1 MPLRLSKALLVAIGC
16 ALALA
21 ACSRID
27 LAYRN
32 LDRLVP
38 WSLGDY
44 LAMNSEQKAMLDDRL
59 REHLAWHCKT
69 QLPGYLDWLDRVRGM
84 VADDQVT
91 DQALQQRTREAREA
105 IGRVAEEITPS
116 ATELLRG
123 MSDAQVAEMREAF
136 REDISERQKK
146 YVDTPLDKQIARR
159 TERMEKRLTPWFGE
173 LTAVQKQ
180 RVQAWSQAL
189 GDQNR
194 EWIANRAHWQQQLLL
209 AMNQRNDASF
219 EPRLATLLQRKE
231 SLWTPEYRAAYQN
244 TEQQARSLLVDLVH
258 QSTPQQRRYLLERLS
273 KVRTDFSE
281 LKCLTRPPGAG
292 RRTSGGRRAC
302 GR

>member
-1 MPLRLSKALLVAIGC
+1 MPLRLSKALLIAIGF

-21 ACSRID
+21 ACSRMD

-32 LDRLVP
+32 LDHLVP

-44 LAMNSEQKAMLDDRL
+44 LDMNREQKTLLDDRL
-59 REHLAWHCKT
+59 KQHLAWHCKT

-84 VADDQVT
+84 VADNQVT
-91 DQALQQRTREAREA
+91 DQALQQRTREARQA
-105 IGRVAEEITPS
+105 IGVVAEEITPS
-116 ATELLRG
+116 AAELLRG
-123 MSDAQVAEMREAF
+123 MSDSQVAEMREAF
-136 REDISERQKK
+136 RDDISERQKK
-146 YVDTPLDKQIARR
+146 YVDTPLAKQITRR
-159 TERMEKRLTPWFGE
+159 SERMEKRLTPWFGE
-173 LTAVQKQ
+173 LTPVQKQ
-180 RVQAWSQAL
+180 RVEAWSAAL

-244 TEQQARSLLVDLVH
+244 TEQQARSLLVDLVQ
-258 QSTPQQRRYLLERLS
+258 QSTPQQRRFLQERLG

-281 LKCLTRPPGAG
+281 LKCLKG
-292 RRTSGGRRAC
+292 
-302 GR
+302 

>member
-59 REHLAWHCKT
+59 REHLAWHCKI

-281 LKCLTRPPGAG
+281 LKCLKG
-292 RRTSGGRRAC
+292 
-302 GR
+302 

>member
-1 MPLRLSKALLVAIGC
+1 MPLRLPKALLIAIGF

-38 WSLGDY
+38 WSLSDY
-44 LAMNSEQKAMLDDRL
+44 LDMNREQRALLDDRL

-69 QLPGYLDWLDRVRGM
+69 QLPGYLDWLDRLREL

-91 DQALQQRTREAREA
+91 DQALQQSTREVREA

-123 MSDAQVAEMREAF
+123 MSDDQVAQMREAF
-136 REDISERQKK
+136 RDDISERQKQ
-146 YVDTPLDKQIARR
+146 YVDMPLPKQMARR
-159 TERMEKRLTPWFGE
+159 SERMEKRLTPWFGE

-180 RVQAWSQAL
+180 RIQTWSQAL

-209 AMNQRNDASF
+209 AMNQRNDSSF

-244 TEQQARSLLVDLVH
+244 TERQARSLLVDLVR
-258 QSTPQQRRYLLERLS
+258 QSTPQQRRFLQERLS
-273 KVRTDFSE
+273 KVRTHLSE
-281 LKCLTRPPGAG
+281 MKCLKA
-292 RRTSGGRRAC
+292 
-302 GR
+302 

>member
-1 MPLRLSKALLVAIGC
+1 MPRRLLKPLLITV

-21 ACSRID
+21 LVACSRID

-44 LAMNSEQKAMLDDRL
+44 LDMNRDQKVLLDERL
-59 REHLAWHCKT
+59 RQHLAWHCKT
-69 QLPGYLDWLDRVRGM
+69 QLPSYLDWLDRVRAM
-84 VADDQVT
+84 VAEDQVT

-136 REDISERQKK
+136 RDDISERQKQ
-146 YVDTPLDKQIARR
+146 YVDTPLPKQIARR
-159 TERMEKRLTPWFGE
+159 AERMEKRLTPWLGE
-173 LTAVQKQ
+173 LNAAQ
-180 RVQAWSQAL
+180 RLRVLTWSQAL

-194 EWIANRAHWQQQLLL
+194 QWIANRAHWQQQLVL
-209 AMNQRNDASF
+209 AMDKRSDASF
-219 EPRLATLLQRKE
+219 EPRLAQLLQRKE
-231 SLWTPEYRAAYQN
+231 SLWTPEYRIAYQN
-244 TEQQARSLLVDLVH
+244 TELQARRLLVDLMH
-258 QSTPQQRRYLLERLS
+258 LSTPEQRQLLQARLS

-281 LKCLTRPPGAG
+281 LKCLKG
-292 RRTSGGRRAC
+292 
-302 GR
+302 

>member
-91 DQALQQRTREAREA
+91 DQSLQQRTREAREA

-173 LTAVQKQ
+173 LTAIQKQ

-258 QSTPQQRRYLLERLS
+258 QSTPQQRRYLQERLG

-281 LKCLTRPPGAG
+281 LKCLKG
-292 RRTSGGRRAC
+292 
-302 GR
+302 

>member
-84 VADDQVT
+84 VADDHGDRPIPAAAYPRSPRGDWPGSRGNHPFGHRAAARHERCPGGGDARGVPRGH
-91 DQALQQRTREAREA
+91 QRT
-105 IGRVAEEITPS
+105 AEEVCGYAAGQADSPPYRTHGETPD
-116 ATELLRG
+116 AVVWRADRDTE
-123 MSDAQVAEMREAF
+123 A
-136 REDISERQKK
+136 
-146 YVDTPLDKQIARR
+146 ARAGLVPGAGR
-159 TERMEKRLTPWFGE
+159 P
-173 LTAVQKQ
+173 
-180 RVQAWSQAL
+180 
-189 GDQNR
+189 
-194 EWIANRAHWQQQLLL
+194 
-209 AMNQRNDASF
+209 
-219 EPRLATLLQRKE
+219 EPRMDRQPRALAAAIAAGDEPAQRRQLRAAPGNAVAAQGE
-231 SLWTPEYRAAYQN
+231 FVDAGIPGGVSEYRAAGAQL
-244 TEQQARSLLVDLVH
+244 ASG
-258 QSTPQQRRYLLERLS
+258 
-273 KVRTDFSE
+273 
-281 LKCLTRPPGAG
+281 PGAPEYPAAAAVPCRNG
-292 RRTSGGRRAC
+292 WARCAPISVN
-302 GR
+302 

>member
-1 MPLRLSKALLVAIGC
+1 MLARLSKALFIAIGF

-44 LAMNSEQKAMLDDRL
+44 LDMNGEQKTLLDDRL
-59 REHLAWHCKT
+59 KQHLAWHCQT
-69 QLPGYLDWLDRVRGM
+69 QLPGYLDWLDRVRAM

-105 IGRVAEEITPS
+105 IGRVAEAITPS

-123 MSDAQVAEMREAF
+123 MNDAQVAEMRAAF
-136 REDISERQKK
+136 REDISKRQKQ
-146 YVDTPLDKQIARR
+146 YVDTPLPKQIDRR
-159 TERMEKRLTPWFGE
+159 TERMEKRLTPWLGE
-173 LTAVQKQ
+173 LTPAQKQ

-194 EWIANRAHWQQQLLL
+194 AWIANRAHWQQQLLL
-209 AMNQRNDASF
+209 AMNQRDGANF
-219 EPRLATLLQRKE
+219 EPRLATLLQHRE
-231 SLWTPEYRAAYQN
+231 SLWTPEYKVVFQN
-244 TEQQARSLLVDLVH
+244 TEQQARSLLVDLVQ
-258 QSTPQQRRYLLERLS
+258 QSTLQQRQFLQGRLS

-281 LKCLTRPPGAG
+281 LKCLKG
-292 RRTSGGRRAC
+292 
-302 GR
+302 

>member
-1 MPLRLSKALLVAIGC
+1 
-16 ALALA
+16 
-21 ACSRID
+21 
-27 LAYRN
+27 
-32 LDRLVP
+32 
-38 WSLGDY
+38 
-44 LAMNSEQKAMLDDRL
+44 
-59 REHLAWHCKT
+59 
-69 QLPGYLDWLDRVRGM
+69 M

-146 YVDTPLDKQIARR
+146 YVDTPLAKQIARR

-244 TEQQARSLLVDLVH
+244 TEQQARSLLVDLVQ
-258 QSTPQQRRYLLERLS
+258 QSTPQQRRFLEEKLS

-281 LKCLTRPPGAG
+281 LKCLKG
-292 RRTSGGRRAC
+292 
-302 GR
+302 

>member
-91 DQALQQRTREAREA
+91 DQSLQQRTREAREA

-258 QSTPQQRRYLLERLS
+258 QSTPQQRRYLLERLG

-281 LKCLTRPPGAG
+281 LKCLKG
-292 RRTSGGRRAC
+292 
-302 GR
+302 

>member
-1 MPLRLSKALLVAIGC
+1 MPPRLSKALLLTIGF

-44 LAMNSEQKAMLDDRL
+44 LDMNREQKALLDARL
-59 REHLAWHCKT
+59 KQHLAWHCKT

-84 VADDQVT
+84 VANDQVT
-91 DQALQQRTREAREA
+91 DQALQQRTREVRQA
-105 IGRVAEEITPS
+105 IGRVAVQVTPS

-136 REDISERQKK
+136 RDDISERQKR
-146 YVDTPLDKQIARR
+146 YVDTPLPKQIARR

-173 LTAVQKQ
+173 LTPVQKQ

-231 SLWTPEYRAAYQN
+231 SLWTPEYRAAFQN
-244 TEQQARSLLVDLVH
+244 TEQQARSLLVDLVQ
-258 QSTPQQRRYLLERLS
+258 QSTPQQRRFLQERLG

-281 LKCLTRPPGAG
+281 LKCLKG
-292 RRTSGGRRAC
+292 
-302 GR
+302 

>member
-1 MPLRLSKALLVAIGC
+1 MPLRLFKALLIAIGF

-44 LAMNSEQKAMLDDRL
+44 LAMNSEQKALLDDRL

-69 QLPGYLDWLDRVRGM
+69 QLPGYLDWLDRIRAM

-146 YVDTPLDKQIARR
+146 YVDTPLAKQIARR

-244 TEQQARSLLVDLVH
+244 TEQQARSLLVDLVQ
-258 QSTPQQRRYLLERLS
+258 QSTPQQRRFLEEKLS

-281 LKCLTRPPGAG
+281 LKCLKG
-292 RRTSGGRRAC
+292 
-302 GR
+302 

>member
-1 MPLRLSKALLVAIGC
+1 MPPCLSKALLLTIGF

-69 QLPGYLDWLDRVRGM
+69 QLPGYLDWLDRVRDM

-159 TERMEKRLTPWFGE
+159 AERMEKRLTPWFGE

-231 SLWTPEYRAAYQN
+231 SLWTPEYRAAFQN
-244 TEQQARSLLVDLVH
+244 TEQQARSLLVDLVQ
-258 QSTPQQRRYLLERLS
+258 QSTPQQRRFLQERLG

-281 LKCLTRPPGAG
+281 LKSLKG
-292 RRTSGGRRAC
+292 
-302 GR
+302 

>member
-1 MPLRLSKALLVAIGC
+1 MPARLSKALFVAIGF

-44 LAMNSEQKAMLDDRL
+44 LDMNREQKAMLDDRL

-91 DQALQQRTREAREA
+91 DQALQQRTQEAREA

-123 MSDAQVAEMREAF
+123 MSDTQVAEMRDAF
-136 REDISERQKK
+136 RDDISERQKQ
-146 YVDTPLDKQIARR
+146 YVDTPLAKQIARR
-159 TERMEKRLTPWFGE
+159 TERMEKRLTPWLGE
-173 LTAVQKQ
+173 LTPVQKQ

-231 SLWTPEYRAAYQN
+231 SLWTPAYRAAFQN
-244 TEQQARSLLVDLVH
+244 TERQARSLLVDLVQ
-258 QSTPQQRRYLLERLS
+258 QSTPQQRRFLQDRLG
-273 KVRTDFSE
+273 KVRTDFSD
-281 LKCLTRPPGAG
+281 LKCLRG
-292 RRTSGGRRAC
+292 
-302 GR
+302 

>member
-1 MPLRLSKALLVAIGC
+1 MPLRLPKALLIAIGF

-38 WSLGDY
+38 WSLSDY
-44 LAMNSEQKAMLDDRL
+44 LDMNREQRALLDDRL

-69 QLPGYLDWLDRVRGM
+69 QLPGYLDWLDRLRGM
-84 VADDQVT
+84 VAAGQVT
-91 DQALQQRTREAREA
+91 DQALQQSTHDVREA
-105 IGRVAEEITPS
+105 IGRVTEEITPS

-123 MSDAQVAEMREAF
+123 MSDDQVAKMREAF
-136 REDISERQKK
+136 REDISERQKQ
-146 YVDTPLDKQIARR
+146 YVDTPLPKQIARR
-159 TERMEKRLTPWFGE
+159 SERMEKRLTPWFGE

-180 RVQAWSQAL
+180 RIQTWSQAL

-209 AMNQRNDASF
+209 AMNQRNDSSF
-219 EPRLATLLQRKE
+219 EPRLTTLLQRKE

-244 TEQQARSLLVDLVH
+244 TEQQARNLLVDLVR
-258 QSTPQQRRYLLERLS
+258 QSTPQQRRFLQERLG
-273 KVRTDFSE
+273 KVRTHLSE
-281 LKCLTRPPGAG
+281 MKCLKG
-292 RRTSGGRRAC
+292 
-302 GR
+302 

>member
-1 MPLRLSKALLVAIGC
+1 MPRRLLKPLLITV

-21 ACSRID
+21 LVACSRID

-44 LAMNSEQKAMLDDRL
+44 LDMNRDQKVLLDERL
-59 REHLAWHCKT
+59 RQHLAWHCKT
-69 QLPGYLDWLDRVRGM
+69 QLPSYLDWLDRVRAM
-84 VADDQVT
+84 VAEDQVT

-136 REDISERQKK
+136 RDDISERQKQ
-146 YVDTPLDKQIARR
+146 YVDTPLPKQIARR
-159 TERMEKRLTPWFGE
+159 AERMEKRLTPWLGE
-173 LTAVQKQ
+173 LNAAQ
-180 RVQAWSQAL
+180 RLRVLTWSQAL

-194 EWIANRAHWQQQLLL
+194 QWIANRAHWQQQLVL
-209 AMNQRNDASF
+209 AMDKRSDASF
-219 EPRLATLLQRKE
+219 EPRLAQLLQRKE
-231 SLWTPEYRAAYQN
+231 SLWTPEYRIAYQN
-244 TEQQARSLLVDLVH
+244 TELQARRLLVDLM
-258 QSTPQQRRYLLERLS
+258 QLSTPEQRQLLQARLS

-281 LKCLTRPPGAG
+281 LKCLKG
-292 RRTSGGRRAC
+292 
-302 GR
+302 

>member
-1 MPLRLSKALLVAIGC
+1 MQWNPAANLTSTDWPPLQGTAHACTPVQSPAYHPRF

-44 LAMNSEQKAMLDDRL
+44 LDMNSEQKALLDDRL

-69 QLPGYLDWLDRVRGM
+69 QLPGYIDWLDRVRGM
-84 VADDQVT
+84 VADGQVT

-123 MSDAQVAEMREAF
+123 MSDSQVAEMREAF

-146 YVDTPLDKQIARR
+146 YVDTRCPSRS
-159 TERMEKRLTPWFGE
+159 PG
-173 LTAVQKQ
+173 V
-180 RVQAWSQAL
+180 
-189 GDQNR
+189 
-194 EWIANRAHWQQQLLL
+194 ANVW
-209 AMNQRNDASF
+209 RNA
-219 EPRLATLLQRKE
+219 
-231 SLWTPEYRAAYQN
+231 
-244 TEQQARSLLVDLVH
+244 
-258 QSTPQQRRYLLERLS
+258 
-273 KVRTDFSE
+273 
-281 LKCLTRPPGAG
+281 
-292 RRTSGGRRAC
+292 
-302 GR
+302 

>member
-146 YVDTPLDKQIARR
+146 YVDTPLDKQIARL

-281 LKCLTRPPGAG
+281 LKCLKG
-292 RRTSGGRRAC
+292 
-302 GR
+302 

>member
-1 MPLRLSKALLVAIGC
+1 MPLRLFKALLIAIGF

-44 LAMNSEQKAMLDDRL
+44 LAMNSEQKALLDDRL

-69 QLPGYLDWLDRVRGM
+69 QLPGYLDWLDRIRGM
-84 VADDQVT
+84 VADNQVT

-146 YVDTPLDKQIARR
+146 YVDTPLAKQIARR

-231 SLWTPEYRAAYQN
+231 SLWTPEYRAAYQH
-244 TEQQARSLLVDLVH
+244 TEQQARSLLVDLVQ
-258 QSTPQQRRYLLERLS
+258 QSTPQQRRFLQEKLS

-281 LKCLTRPPGAG
+281 LKCLKG
-292 RRTSGGRRAC
+292 
-302 GR
+302 

>member
-91 DQALQQRTREAREA
+91 DQSLQQRTREAREA

-281 LKCLTRPPGAG
+281 LKCLKG
-292 RRTSGGRRAC
+292 
-302 GR
+302 

>member
-1 MPLRLSKALLVAIGC
+1 MPPRLSKALLLTIGF

-44 LAMNSEQKAMLDDRL
+44 LDMNREQKTLLDARL
-59 REHLAWHCKT
+59 KQHLAWHCKT

-84 VADDQVT
+84 VANDQVT
-91 DQALQQRTREAREA
+91 DQALQQRTREARQA
-105 IGRVAEEITPS
+105 IGRVAAQVTPS

-136 REDISERQKK
+136 RDDISERQKR
-146 YVDTPLDKQIARR
+146 YVDTPLPKQIARR

-173 LTAVQKQ
+173 LTPVQKQ

-231 SLWTPEYRAAYQN
+231 SLWTPEYRAAFQN
-244 TEQQARSLLVDLVH
+244 TEQQARSLLVDLVQ
-258 QSTPQQRRYLLERLS
+258 QSTPQQRRFLQGRLG

-281 LKCLTRPPGAG
+281 LKCLKE
-292 RRTSGGRRAC
+292 
-302 GR
+302 

>member
-1 MPLRLSKALLVAIGC
+1 MPRRLLKPLLITVAF
-16 ALALA
+16 ALALV

-44 LAMNSEQKAMLDDRL
+44 LDMNRDQKVLLDERL
-59 REHLAWHCKT
+59 RQHLAWHCKT
-69 QLPGYLDWLDRVRGM
+69 QLPSYLDWLDRVRAM
-84 VADDQVT
+84 VAEDQVT

-136 REDISERQKK
+136 RDDISERQKQ
-146 YVDTPLDKQIARR
+146 YVDTPLPKQIARR
-159 TERMEKRLTPWFGE
+159 AERMEKRLTPWLGE
-173 LTAVQKQ
+173 LNAAQ
-180 RVQAWSQAL
+180 RLRVLSWSQAL

-194 EWIANRAHWQQQLLL
+194 QWIANRAHWQQQLVL
-209 AMNQRNDASF
+209 AMDKRSDASF
-219 EPRLATLLQRKE
+219 EPRLAQLLQRKE
-231 SLWTPEYRAAYQN
+231 SLWTPEYRIAYQN
-244 TEQQARSLLVDLVH
+244 TELQARRLLVDLMH
-258 QSTPQQRRYLLERLS
+258 LSTPEQRQLLQARLS

-281 LKCLTRPPGAG
+281 LKCLKG
-292 RRTSGGRRAC
+292 
-302 GR
+302 